1 MGEVRRLNETTVGI
15 IGMGRTGQ
23 AVARFLRRR
32 GVQCIGF
39 DEHVK
44 QASPDLIELRRGR
57 LEAADFSDCDALIV
71 SPGIDWRHPALERAR
86 RMGKEVRGDLD
97 LFCEH
102 FHGQLLAV
110 TGTNGKTTT
119 VTLIA
124 TLLEVLPGGIEAA
137 GNIGRPMLDVLDAG
151 TPPARVVLELSS
163 FQLERSSNIH
173 PRWAA
178 LLNVQPDHADM
189 HADMS
194 SYSAAKCRLFMH
206 QGKGDRSLLPQQ
218 EEWDAL
224 QAELEAR
231 GVDVGRF
238 GHDHGQSGHLCAG
251 LQYDENGCSVFWT
264 QKGERQCVPADRL
277 RIRGMHQH
285 MNLAVAAQAAADYG
299 VSTSVISL
307 ALETFRGLP
316 HRMQWIGHFGGRD
329 WYDDS
334 KATNPDAASAALQS
348 FDRVLWICG
357 GLRKGLALDALIGPA
372 SRHVA
377 HAYVIGRDM
386 EAYADMLKHAG
397 VPFTKAGRL
406 EQAVQ
411 LAAAH
416 AEPLPVLLSPAA
428 ASQDQFE
435 DYAERGKAF
444 AAAARKVE
452 AA

>member
-1 MGEVRRLNETTVGI
+1 MGEVRRLNEMTVGI

-32 GVQCIGF
+32 GVRCIGF

-44 QASPDLIELRRGR
+44 QASPDLVECRRGR
-57 LEAADFSDCDALIV
+57 LEVADFSDCDALIV

-86 RMGKEVRGDLD
+86 RMGKDVRGDLD

-102 FHGQLLAV
+102 FQGELLAV

-137 GNIGRPMLDVLDAG
+137 GNIGRPMLDVLDADAS
-151 TPPARVVLELSS
+151 PARVVLELSS
-163 FQLERSSNIH
+163 FQLERSSSIH

-194 SYSAAKCRLFMH
+194 AYVAAKRRLFMR
-206 QGKGDRSLLPQQ
+206 QGEGDRALLPQHR
-218 EEWDAL
+218 EWDDL

-231 GVDVGRF
+231 GVEVGRF
-238 GHDHGQSGHLCAG
+238 GHDHGSAEHLCAG
-251 LQYDENGCSVFWT
+251 LRHEENDHAVFWT
-264 QKGERQCVPADRL
+264 QQGERHRVPADRL

-285 MNLAVAAQAAADYG
+285 MNLAVAAQAAADHG
-299 VSTSVISL
+299 VSASVIAL

-329 WYDDS
+329 WFDDS
-334 KATNPDAASAALQS
+334 KATNPDAAAAALQS

-357 GLRKGLALDALIGPA
+357 GWRKGLALDALIGPA

-386 EAYADMLKHAG
+386 DAFADMLQHAG
-397 VPFTKAGRL
+397 VPFTEAGRL
-406 EQAVQ
+406 DRAVQ
-411 LAAAH
+411 LAASHEEA
-416 AEPLPVLLSPAA
+416 LPVLLSPAA

-435 DYAERGKAF
+435 NYAERGRAF
-444 AAAARKVE
+444 AAAARKLE
-452 AA
+452 DS